1 MYISHCKRTQG
12 HTTSGKRGRL
22 FGIFTNVMRHLA
34 YKTLLSRTPPLALPS
49 ANMKV
54 KRPTTRRVKLPLETQ
69 TKIIEEGSD
78 ACWRK
83 QNST

>member
-1 MYISHCKRTQG
+1 M
-12 HTTSGKRGRL
+12 
-22 FGIFTNVMRHLA
+22 A